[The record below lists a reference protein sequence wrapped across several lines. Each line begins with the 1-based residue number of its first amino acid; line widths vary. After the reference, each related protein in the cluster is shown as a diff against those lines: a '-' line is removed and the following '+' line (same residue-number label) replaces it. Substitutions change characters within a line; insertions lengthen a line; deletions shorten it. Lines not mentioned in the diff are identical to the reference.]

1 MKSGRRQRR
10 LAAYF
15 SGERNF
21 DSSSTSPI
29 SNNPFIQNTDK
40 IDARDIKISE
50 VEKSHYAIAQKIKQ
64 LLMADAIPQ
73 SASGISADDVG
84 VQLRVNSDIIIKH
97 GSVDLLPDGER
108 VLTAVLNLMD
118 EYNLY
123 LVVRGHAD
131 SAETASFFTSA
142 WELSGARAASMVN
155 YLVQHGVKATRMRA
169 VSYGDTR
176 PQAVDDVLRDDQAG
190 GVASIV
196 LASYAPT
203 TLRSRPTAAARA
215 AQRTAPV
222 AASDPSTP
230 TSIAFMLW
238 LISSDR
244 DGPWRGLGSAAGRP
258 GLAPDGPV
266 SAPAPHPAPA
276 PLPRQ

>member
-1 MKSGRRQRR
+1 MGGGAWKVAYADFVTAMMAFFLLLWILGMVPPETKAG

-64 LLMADAIPQ
+64 MLMADAIPQ

-84 VQLRVNSDIIIKH
+84 VQLRVNSDIMFKP

-108 VLTAVLNLMD
+108 VLTAVLDLME

-131 SAETASFFTSA
+131 SAETAPPFTSA

-176 PQAVDDVLRDDQAG
+176 PLKPGIDEQSRAMNRRVEFFFHRPEVM
-190 GVASIV
+190 
-196 LASYAPT
+196 SY
-203 TLRSRPTAAARA
+203 S
-215 AQRTAPV
+215 V
-222 AASDPSTP
+222 
-230 TSIAFMLW
+230 
-238 LISSDR
+238 
-244 DGPWRGLGSAAGRP
+244 
-258 GLAPDGPV
+258 V
-266 SAPAPHPAPA
+266 Y
-276 PLPRQ
+276 

>member
-1 MKSGRRQRR
+1 MGGGAWKVAYADFVTAMMAFFLLLWVLSMVPPETRAG

-15 SGERNF
+15 SGDRNF
-21 DSSSTSPI
+21 DSSSTSPV

-64 LLMADAIPQ
+64 MLMSDAIPQ

-84 VQLRVNSDIIIKH
+84 VQLRVNSDIMFKP

-108 VLTAVLNLMD
+108 VLAAVLDLMD

-131 SAETASFFTSA
+131 SAETAPPFTSA

-176 PQAVDDVLRDDQAG
+176 PLKPGIDEQSRAMNRRVEFFFHRPEVM
-190 GVASIV
+190 
-196 LASYAPT
+196 SY
-203 TLRSRPTAAARA
+203 S
-215 AQRTAPV
+215 V
-222 AASDPSTP
+222 
-230 TSIAFMLW
+230 
-238 LISSDR
+238 
-244 DGPWRGLGSAAGRP
+244 
-258 GLAPDGPV
+258 V
-266 SAPAPHPAPA
+266 Y
-276 PLPRQ
+276 